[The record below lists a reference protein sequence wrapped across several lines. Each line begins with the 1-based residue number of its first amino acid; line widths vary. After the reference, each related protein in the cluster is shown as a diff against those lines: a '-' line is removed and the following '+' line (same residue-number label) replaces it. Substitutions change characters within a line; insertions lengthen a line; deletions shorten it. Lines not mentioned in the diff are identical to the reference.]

1 MEHCF
6 VPAEILLP
14 DEKTDLGRWACV
26 ACDQFTSEPEY
37 WQQAEEVVGAAP
49 SALRLV
55 LPEVYLGGA
64 DEAERVA
71 AIQAAMA
78 DYAKTVLTRRVNG
91 FVYLERTQ
99 MDGSIRAGLLGA
111 VDLEAYSYE
120 KGSRPVVRPSENTV
134 VERIPPR
141 LRVRR
146 GASLELPHVM
156 MLVDD
161 AEKTLIEPLAALKG
175 SLPKLYEGELML
187 GGGHIEGWA
196 VEDKALCDRLVA
208 AIDRLGSR
216 EVFDAKYPAAA
227 GSPTLTLAVGDGN
240 HSLAT
245 AKAYWEELKSTL
257 PPEQRETHPARWCLA
272 EVCNL
277 YSDSIQIE
285 SIPRVLFDV
294 SADEVLRQLHAYGE
308 ERHLGLHLGEAP
320 KGRQSFTLATPD
332 GRETAVSFDTPA
344 EPLAVGTAENFV
356 QQVLANCPGSR
367 VDYIHGDDTAR
378 RMVAEGAVGLIL
390 PPFDKADIL
399 KGVVLGGVLPRKTFS
414 MGHAE
419 EKRYYLEAR
428 EIQG

>member
-1 MEHCF
+1 MAKAEAF
-6 VPAEILLP
+6 FNNLIGFIQRNADTIKKLVPALLG
-14 DEKTDLGRWACV
+14 LIV
-26 ACDQFTSEPEY
+26 AFKMIKKVQ
-37 WQQAEEVVGAAP
+37 G
-49 SALRLV
+49 
-55 LPEVYLGGA
+55 
-64 DEAERVA
+64 
-71 AIQAAMA
+71 I
-78 DYAKTVLTRRVNG
+78 
-91 FVYLERTQ
+91 
-99 MDGSIRAGLLGA
+99 AGLFGG
-111 VDLEAYSYE
+111 
-120 KGSRPVVRPSENTV
+120 KGGSGGGIFS
-134 VERIPPR
+134 
-141 LRVRR
+141 
-146 GASLELPHVM
+146 SLTNLQP
-156 MLVDD
+156 
-161 AEKTLIEPLAALKG
+161 TQALKG
-175 SLPKLYEGELML
+175 MANLAIILGGLAAKKDRLRPLYSGELML
-187 GGGHIEGWA
+187 GGGSIRGWA
-196 VEDKALCDRLVA
+196 VEDEALCGALSD
-208 AIDRLGSR
+208 AIEALGSQEAFDR
-216 EVFDAKYPAAA
+216 EFPTAA
-227 GSPTLTLAVGDGN
+227 GQPPITLAVGDGN

-332 GRETAVSFDTPA
+332 GRETAVSFDTPT
-344 EPLAVGTAENFV
+344 EPL
-356 QQVLANCPGSR
+356 
-367 VDYIHGDDTAR
+367 
-378 RMVAEGAVGLIL
+378 AVGLIL

>member
-161 AEKTLIEPLAALKG
+161 AEKTLIEPLAALKD

-245 AKAYWEELKSTL
+245 AKACWEEIKAAL
-257 PPEQRETHPARWCLA
+257 PEAERATHPARWCLA
-272 EVCNL
+272 EICNVH
-277 YSDSIQIE
+277 SEAIQVEPIHRLLTGTTGAE
-285 SIPRVLFDV
+285 VMASLAAWAAEKGLGMGSAGEQKMLV
-294 SADEVLRQLHAYGE
+294 ADEE
-308 ERHLGLHLGEAP
+308 
-320 KGRQSFTLATPD
+320 
-332 GRETAVSFDTPA
+332 GRETMVFFATPSQ
-344 EPLAVGTAENFV
+344 PLTVGTAEAFV
-356 QQVLANCPGSR
+356 GDFLAAHPAAA
-367 VDYIHGDDTAR
+367 VDYIHGADTAR
-378 RMVAEGAVGLIL
+378 ALAKKGGVALLMPDFEKSDL
-390 PPFDKADIL
+390 F

-414 MGHAE
+414 MGHAQ
-419 EKRYYLEAR
+419 EKRYYLECR
-428 EIQG
+428 RITR